1 MPAAKSKKRQ
11 FLKLMNSYSKKRQ
24 FFEKI
29 NASVQLQQPCE
40 FDDALDLCREKS
52 SRLWK
57 MFLKKE
63 FGKVQHQQKFDHD

>member
-1 MPAAKSKKRQ
+1 MTLKTLECQKNDFSNVLKKVEV
-11 FLKLMNSYSKKRQ
+11 
-24 FFEKI
+24 FEKI

-63 FGKVQHQQKFDHD
+63 

>member
-1 MPAAKSKKRQ
+1 MRAAKGGS
-11 FLKLMNSYSKKRQ
+11 FLKIMNSYSKKQ
-24 FFEKI
+24 QLFEKI

-40 FDDALDLCREKS
+40 FDDALELCREKS

-63 FGKVQHQQKFDHD
+63 FGKIQHQQNFDHD

>member
-1 MPAAKSKKRQ
+1 MTFKNARCKKRQ
-11 FLKLMNSYSKKRQ
+11 FLKLMNSYPQRSGK
-24 FFEKI
+24 FFEEI

-63 FGKVQHQQKFDHD
+63 